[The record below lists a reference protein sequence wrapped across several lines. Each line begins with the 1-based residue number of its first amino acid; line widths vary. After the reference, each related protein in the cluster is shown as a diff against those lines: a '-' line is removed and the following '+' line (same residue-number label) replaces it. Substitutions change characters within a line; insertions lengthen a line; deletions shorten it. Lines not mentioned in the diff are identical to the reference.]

1 MDQLALGLII
11 ALVPLILAGLSYA
24 TFMQP
29 KMARKALVIL
39 IVLDVIYF
47 SGVYSAELGARQGY
61 TKSLQAVAGDTIMVY
76 NPLEEWSTGRMDS
89 LKVYMNIRNNVNS
102 QVYDNIIYEKD
113 KDLAYTQSIRLYC
126 YISFAIFIVF
136 FILSYLFET
145 MKLSEKLTTT
155 TKKDVSRF
163 NDRFNN

>member
-11 ALVPLILAGLSYA
+11 ALVPLILAGLSIA
-24 TFMQP
+24 TFLQP
-29 KMARKALVIL
+29 KMARKALVVL

-61 TKSLQAVAGDTIMVY
+61 SKSLEAIQADTVMVY

-89 LKVYMNIRNNVNS
+89 IKVYMDVRNTVNS
-102 QVYDNIIYEKD
+102 QVYDNILYEKE

-126 YISFAIFIVF
+126 YISLAIFIVF

-145 MKLSEKLTTT
+145 MKMSEKLNAKTTS
-155 TKKDVSRF
+155 KDVSRF
-163 NDRFNN
+163 NERLR